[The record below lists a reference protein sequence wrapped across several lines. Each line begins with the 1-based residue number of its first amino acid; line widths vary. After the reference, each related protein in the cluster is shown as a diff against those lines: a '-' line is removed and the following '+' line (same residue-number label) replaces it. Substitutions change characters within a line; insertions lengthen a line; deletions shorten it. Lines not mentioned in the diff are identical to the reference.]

1 MKLPLVFRVLFF
13 LFSFCYSLAGMAVVE
28 KSAAKVAVIDD
39 PKTVASVNG
48 YKLPVASVDLLY
60 QSVSQGKRPMR
71 YSDLVNGLIE
81 NRLLA
86 EYAEQDIGIE
96 SLMSNNPVGFPVETY
111 LDDQYIGLIQTA
123 FHKSL
128 AAYIKTNIGDSPAS
142 IISLHIDQNK
152 KQLIDLFAMK
162 KRMEY
167 KLTPAE
173 KLEAEKLVIADYKL
187 PGEASQPISLL
198 EIYERQNIQG
208 RIKFHQLDL
217 GFISA
222 QINQLVSSATVSWW
236 ASRHSGLTDLD
247 TQALKR
253 FIKDRHYKTRV
264 IAHHGISEDIHDDNP
279 VLDEAFKMV
288 TPAEIKQYYDANK
301 EKFKR
306 IEYVEARH
314 IRLTDFETAGD
325 VKTALD
331 EGMSFSD
338 AAAQYSI
345 AETKNAKPAG
355 SLGKVRAEHG
365 GSNWAKSAV
374 FALKEGVVSRPI
386 RSPQADGKT
395 VYWEIFLVD
404 KREENYF
411 DVDSETVRY
420 LAGKEVARSNLEKR
434 FLAVRKQLF
443 EHADVKINS
452 TLMNR

>member
-1 MKLPLVFRVLFF
+1 MKLPLVARVLSF
-13 LFSFCYSLAGMAVVE
+13 LFFSLYSLAGVAVV
-28 KSAAKVAVIDD
+28 ADMTAIND

-48 YKLPVASVDLLY
+48 YKLPVVSVDLLY

-86 EYAEQDIGIE
+86 EYAETEVGIE
-96 SLMSNNPVGFPVETY
+96 SLMRNNPVGFPVEVY

-123 FHKSL
+123 FHKPL
-128 AAYIKTNIGDSPAS
+128 ATYIKTNIGDSPAS
-142 IISLHIDQNK
+142 ITSLYIEQNK
-152 KQLIDLFAMK
+152 KQLTDLFAMK

-167 KLTPAE
+167 LLTPAE
-173 KLEAEKLVIADYKL
+173 KVEAEKLVIAEYKL
-187 PGEASQPISLL
+187 PGEKSQPVSLL

-217 GFISA
+217 GFMSG
-222 QINQLVSSATVSWW
+222 QINQLVSSATVNWW
-236 ASRHSGLTDLD
+236 ASRYSGLTDLD
-247 TQALKR
+247 IEALKQ

-279 VLDEAFKMV
+279 VLDEAFKKV
-288 TPAEIKQYYDANK
+288 TSAEIRQYFDANK
-301 EKFKR
+301 DKFKR

-314 IRLTDFETAGD
+314 IRLADFEIAGK
-325 VKTALD
+325 VKAKLD
-331 EGMSFSD
+331 EGMPFSD
-338 AAAQYSI
+338 AAEKFSI
-345 AETKNAKPAG
+345 ADTKNAQPAG
-355 SLGKVRAEHG
+355 SLGKVRAENG
-365 GSNWAKSAV
+365 GSSWAKSAV

-420 LAGKEVARSNLEKR
+420 LAGKEVARRNLERR

-443 EHADVKINS
+443 EQAVVKINA
-452 TLMNR
+452 TLMKR